1 MIEFE
6 FGDAG
11 MTGTAIFSLSVFCG
25 LICWAALSDLVSFEI
40 PNAIPIG
47 ISLLFVPTVLLL
59 GWELAV
65 LLSHIVAGGAALVLG
80 FLLFLRGY
88 IGGGDAKLLAA
99 ISIWTGLDGLYAYF
113 LFVAIAGGILALLL
127 LGFRWFRLPNLF
139 QRIAWL
145 ERLHS
150 EKKHIPYGIAISSG
164 AVIALSQTPSF
175 YQRFFG

>member
-1 MIEFE
+1 M
-6 FGDAG
+6 AG
-11 MTGTAIFSLSVFCG
+11 TSIFSLSVFVV
-25 LICWAALSDLVSFEI
+25 LIFWAALSDLVSFKI
-40 PNAIPIG
+40 PNTIPIA
-47 ISLLFVPTVLLL
+47 ISLLFLPTASLL
-59 GWELAV
+59 GWELTV
-65 LLSHIVAGGAALVLG
+65 LLTHVVAGAGVLVLG
-80 FLLFLRGY
+80 FLLFMRGY

-99 ISIWTGLDGLYAYF
+99 ISIWTGLDALYAYF

-127 LGFRWFRLPNLF
+127 LGCRWFNLPKLLR
-139 QRIAWL
+139 RIAWL